1 MNLIARKLPVAFLAV
16 SLSVFLVAC
25 AALGLDRG
33 VKVTLNGI
41 QEVPAVDTSASGN
54 GKILVA
60 ADKSVSGSITTS
72 GVAVSAAHIHQGAA
86 GTNGPVIIGLV
97 KTGDN
102 VWAVPAGA
110 KFTDAQYTNY
120 LAGNMYI
127 NVHSA
132 AHKSGEIR
140 GQINPK

>member
-1 MNLIARKLPVAFLAV
+1 M
-16 SLSVFLVAC
+16 
-25 AALGLDRG
+25 RG
-33 VKVTLNGI
+33 DAGIKVTLNGI
-41 QEVPAVDTSASGN
+41 QEVPPVDTAASGS

-72 GVAVSAAHIHQGAA
+72 GVAGAAAHIHQGAA

-102 VWAVPAGA
+102 VWTVPAGA
-110 KFTDAQYTNY
+110 KFTDAQYTSF

-132 AHKSGEIR
+132 AHKNGEIR
-140 GQINPK
+140 GQLNPK